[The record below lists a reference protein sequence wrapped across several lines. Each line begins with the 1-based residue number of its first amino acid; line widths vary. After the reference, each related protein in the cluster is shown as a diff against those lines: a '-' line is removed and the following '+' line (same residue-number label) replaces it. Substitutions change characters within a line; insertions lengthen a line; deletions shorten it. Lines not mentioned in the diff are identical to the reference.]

1 MALILATSALLAAMP
16 SGGLAFDA
24 GSEFSAFVNP
34 NGVWSYGW
42 STNLGSAF
50 QLSTTTDVENG
61 FDRWTGNLSL
71 DGHPSV
77 YHNGTGSTI
86 TVPSTLQT
94 LQAGQLAAHPG
105 SGGEYALVRWTAP
118 TAGNFSITTSFFGVD
133 QNGASVDV
141 HVLRNSI
148 AIFNGTVTGFNVPT
162 SFFTNIVVGTG
173 DTIDFA
179 VGYGSNGTYFDDL
192 TGLSATIIPATIIPE
207 PTTLLLTAVGVVCTA
222 LFTSRRKK

>member
-1 MALILATSALLAAMP
+1 MKLRPSSSVFLHKPAIAVILASCALLAAMP
-16 SGGLAFDA
+16 KEGLAFDA
-24 GSEFSAFVNP
+24 ASEFSASVNP

-50 QLSTTTDVENG
+50 QLYTTTDVENG

-94 LQAGQLAAHPG
+94 LQAGQLAEHPG
-105 SGGEYALVRWTAP
+105 SGGQYALVRWTAP

-162 SFFTNIVVGTG
+162 SFFTNIVVGAG

-192 TGLSATIIPATIIPE
+192 TGLSAEIIPE
-207 PTTLLLTAVGVVCTA
+207 PTTLLLTAVA
-222 LFTSRRKK
+222 